1 MNTPAPDDLSV
12 LDPPRVQIPLASG
25 GTLVLTP
32 LRVRSLAAFVRAL
45 GPKSPD
51 APRPWLRDKLAD
63 PDCDLWQLIADD
75 GEALTAALAV
85 AADVPLEV
93 IEGME
98 PGEFM
103 TALDAM
109 LRVNSGFFL
118 SWLLAPILR
127 AAQIKTAPAEDGP
140 T

>member
-45 GPKSPD
+45 GPI
-51 APRPWLRDKLAD
+51 RDRLAD

-85 AADVPLEV
+85 AADAPLEV

-127 AAQIKTAPAEDGP
+127 AAQIQTAPAAAGP

>member
-1 MNTPAPDDLSV
+1 MNTLAPDDLSV

-45 GPKSPD
+45 GPI
-51 APRPWLRDKLAD
+51 RDRLAD

-75 GEALTAALAV
+75 GEALTAALAI
-85 AADVPLEV
+85 AADVPIEV

-103 TALDAM
+103 SALDAM
-109 LRVNSGFFL
+109 LRVNAGFFL
-118 SWLLAPILR
+118 SWLLVPILR
-127 AAQIKTAPAEDGP
+127 AAQIQTAPAAAGP

>member
-1 MNTPAPDDLSV
+1 MKTPAPDDLSV
-12 LDPPRVQIPLASG
+12 LDPPRLQILLASG
-25 GTLVLTP
+25 GSLVLTP

-45 GPKSPD
+45 GPI
-51 APRPWLRDKLAD
+51 RDRLAD

-85 AADVPLEV
+85 AADVPVDV
-93 IEGME
+93 IEAMD

-103 TALDAM
+103 TALEAM

>member
-25 GTLVLTP
+25 GIMVLTP

-45 GPKSPD
+45 GPI
-51 APRPWLRDKLAD
+51 RDRLAD

-75 GEALTAALAV
+75 GGALTAALAV
-85 AADVPLEV
+85 AADVPLDV
-93 IEGME
+93 IEGMD

-103 TALDAM
+103 SALDAM
-109 LRVNSGFFL
+109 LRVNANFFL

-127 AAQIKTAPAEDGP
+127 AAQIKMAPAEDGP

>member
-45 GPKSPD
+45 GPI
-51 APRPWLRDKLAD
+51 RDRLAD

-75 GEALTAALAV
+75 GEALTAAMAV
-85 AADVPLEV
+85 AADVPLDV

-109 LRVNSGFFL
+109 LRVNAGFFL

-127 AAQIKTAPAEDGP
+127 AAQIQTAPAAAGP

>member
-45 GPKSPD
+45 GPI
-51 APRPWLRDKLAD
+51 RDRLAD

-75 GEALTAALAV
+75 GEALTAALAI
-85 AADVPLEV
+85 AADVPVEV

-127 AAQIKTAPAEDGP
+127 AAQIRKAPAEDGP

>member
-45 GPKSPD
+45 GPI
-51 APRPWLRDKLAD
+51 RDRLAD

-85 AADVPLEV
+85 AADAPIEV
-93 IEGME
+93 LEGME

>member
-45 GPKSPD
+45 GPI
-51 APRPWLRDKLAD
+51 RDRLAD

-75 GEALTAALAV
+75 GEALTAALAI
-85 AADVPLEV
+85 AADVPIEV

-103 TALDAM
+103 AGLDAM
-109 LRVNSGFFL
+109 IRVNSGFFL

-127 AAQIKTAPAEDGP
+127 AAQIKTATAEDGP